1 MDGKRKVQSAPEKV
15 LENVPK
21 LLCMLSNDNKWN
33 RFSSQWKI

>member
-21 LLCMLSNDNKWN
+21 ILKE
-33 RFSSQWKI
+33 